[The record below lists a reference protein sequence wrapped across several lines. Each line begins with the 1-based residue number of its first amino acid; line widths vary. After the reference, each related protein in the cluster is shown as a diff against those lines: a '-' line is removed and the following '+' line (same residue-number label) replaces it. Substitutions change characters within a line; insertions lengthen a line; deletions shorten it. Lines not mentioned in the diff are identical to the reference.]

1 MSCPHTNLDSK
12 GRCIFCGEWVH
23 NFNNTPPSFSQP
35 VNPFDIA
42 KGLKEKA
49 EKERR
54 EKIPQL
60 LKCPDCLE
68 KSLFY
73 DVIKDTFTCF
83 KPDGRRQLLLPDND
97 NYFCRF
103 VSFCL

>member
-42 KGLKEKA
+42 KGLKEK
-49 EKERR
+49 
-54 EKIPQL
+54 
-60 LKCPDCLE
+60 DCLE